1 MQNHRTPSEIK
12 IALDAIVAE
21 LATLEVA
28 TVADDELVPLAKAT
42 QAIVGFA
49 QIIDRRIT
57 ARAIDDGVLV
67 PGAALKPGTTHRKW
81 HDPVTA
87 AELAFKSFGL
97 NAFKLDTP
105 AALEKLGDEGKAL
118 VAVASYKPE
127 ACGRV
132 VY

>member
-12 IALDAIVAE
+12 TALEAIAAE
-21 LATLEVA
+21 LAALDVA
-28 TVADDELVPLAKAT
+28 TIADGELVSLVKAT
-42 QAIVGFA
+42 QAVVGFA
-49 QIIDRRIT
+49 AVIDQRIT
-57 ARAIDDGVLV
+57 VRAINDGVLV
-67 PGAALKPGTTHRKW
+67 PGVARKPGITHRKW
-81 HDPVTA
+81 HDPATA

-97 NAFKLDTP
+97 NAFNLQSP

-127 ACGRV
+127 AVDRA

>member
-12 IALDAIVAE
+12 TALDAIVAE
-21 LATLEVA
+21 LATLDVA
-28 TVADDELVPLAKAT
+28 IVADDELVPLAKLA
-42 QAIVGFA
+42 QVVAGFA
-49 QIIDRRIT
+49 QVIDRRIT
-57 ARAIDDGVLV
+57 DRAVIDGVLV
-67 PGAALKPGTTHRKW
+67 PGVALKAGVTHRKW

-97 NAFKLDTP
+97 NAFKLESP

-127 ACGRV
+127 TCGRV